1 MKNNLNEQTIT
12 SFEKLVQ
19 LVKVLRSE
27 NGCDWDK
34 VQTNESLI
42 PYFIEEVYEMID
54 SIDNKNVNNTKEE
67 LGDILLHVVLQSE
80 IFKEHRNFNLND
92 VIINISDKL
101 IKRHPHVFQR
111 SYKDNNL
118 NDKENWEVQKYKDKN
133 RNSILDGVPNILPSI
148 IMAQRIQ
155 EKASMNGFDWQ
166 NIDSVWEKFY
176 EEVNELKV
184 AQESGIQEKMQEEL
198 GDVLFTII
206 NLSRFMNISSE
217 NALRKSNKKFIHRFK
232 SLEKKV
238 KELDKKVNNVSIDTL
253 NQIWEDVKK
262 SS

>member
-1 MKNNLNEQTIT
+1 MNNNIIENFISLIDIV
-12 SFEKLVQ
+12 EKL
-19 LVKVLRSE
+19 RGP

-34 VQTNESLI
+34 AQTNESLI

-54 SIDNKNVNNTKEE
+54 SIDNKNINNTKEE

-101 IKRHPHVFQR
+101 IKRHPHVFQK

-166 NIDSVWEKFY
+166 SVESVWEKFY
-176 EEVNELKV
+176 EEINELKV
-184 AQESGIQEKMQEEL
+184 AQESGDQEKIQEEL

-238 KELDKKVNNVSIDTL
+238 KELDKKINNLSIDKL

-262 SS
+262 SG

>member
-1 MKNNLNEQTIT
+1 MNNSIIENFNSLINIV
-12 SFEKLVQ
+12 EKL
-19 LVKVLRSE
+19 RGP

-54 SIDNKNVNNTKEE
+54 SIDNKNINNTKEE

-101 IKRHPHVFQR
+101 INRHPNVFKK
-111 SYKDNNL
+111 SNKENDL

-238 KELDKKVNNVSIDTL
+238 KELDKKINNVSFDKL

-262 SS
+262 LD